1 MICPAQGK
9 PGLDPRHASVK
20 YPGVNTEP
28 ENIMSEQNPAAEV
41 EALLQHYMG
50 LFSSGDFE
58 TAAALYHMPFSWVIG
73 PAIATAF
80 TPAEFIEKMT
90 AMRDPLVANGF
101 LRSELVTCKVRMLGQ
116 NAALAGVEVA
126 RHYADGRNPEITG
139 GTYIVHHDGTAWKLV
154 SIIGH
159 PIAEIVGLNT
169 PE

>member
-1 MICPAQGK
+1 MK
-9 PGLDPRHASVK
+9 K
-20 YPGVNTEP
+20 EP
-28 ENIMSEQNPAAEV
+28 EIIMSAHKSAAEV

-58 TAAALYHMPFSWVIG
+58 TAATLYHMPFSWVIG

-80 TPAEFIEKMT
+80 NAAEFIKKMT
-90 AMRDPLVANGF
+90 AMRDPLVACGF
-101 LRSELVTCKVRMLGQ
+101 LRSELVTCKVRLLGQ

-139 GTYIVHHDGTAWKLV
+139 GTYIAHHDGTRWKLV

-159 PIAEIVGLNT
+159 PIAEIVGLKA

>member
-1 MICPAQGK
+1 M
-9 PGLDPRHASVK
+9 R
-20 YPGVNTEP
+20 NEP
-28 ENIMSEQNPAAEV
+28 EIIMSEHNPAAEV

-90 AMRDPLVANGF
+90 AMRNSLVTNGF

-126 RHYADGRNPEITG
+126 RHYADGRDAEITG
-139 GTYIVHHDGTAWKLV
+139 GTYIAHHNATTWKLV

-159 PIAEIVGLNT
+159 PIAEIVGLNAR
-169 PE
+169 E